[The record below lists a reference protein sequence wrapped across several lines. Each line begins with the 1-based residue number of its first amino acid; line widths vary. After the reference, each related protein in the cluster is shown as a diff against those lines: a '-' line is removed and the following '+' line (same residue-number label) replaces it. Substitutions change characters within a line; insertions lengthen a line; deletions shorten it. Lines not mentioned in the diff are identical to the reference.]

1 MMSLSKKNLYDI
13 LFKNECDII
22 DKSENFI
29 EMLKSESP
37 KGWKLQRIKELE
49 TLIEKHYNVLGALSL
64 VEDLN

>member
-1 MMSLSKKNLYDI
+1 MMSLSKKNLYDM

-29 EMLKSESP
+29 ELLKSESP

-49 TLIEKHYNVLGALSL
+49 TLIEKRYNVLGALSL